1 MKPACRPNFK
11 EFVCTLCRGGMLKL
25 KSKKFSGRRS
35 TYYLKKDKGLSIVT
49 CNYCKK
55 SSSNDELLIVFTNLI
70 EVF

>member
-1 MKPACRPNFK
+1 
-11 EFVCTLCRGGMLKL
+11 MLKL

-35 TYYLKKDKGLSIVT
+35 VYYLKKDKGLSIVT